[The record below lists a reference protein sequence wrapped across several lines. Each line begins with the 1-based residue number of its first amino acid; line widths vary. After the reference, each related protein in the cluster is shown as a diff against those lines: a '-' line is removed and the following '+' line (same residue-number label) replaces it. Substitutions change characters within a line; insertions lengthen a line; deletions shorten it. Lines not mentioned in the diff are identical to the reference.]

1 MTSGIPIYNLQVSET
16 CSEKLRISNEQYYKY
31 QYIILIFNR
40 VEVEIVEPIND
51 GSDRTLGETFKPF
64 ILVANNFEWDR

>member
-1 MTSGIPIYNLQVSET
+1 MLLPIYNLQVSET
-16 CSEKLRISNEQYYKY
+16 CFEKLRISNEQYYKY

-64 ILVANNFEWDR
+64 I